1 MAGVLDSRIDET
13 PIAIIDFETTGLTP
27 GYDRVLEVSV
37 VRKDPGEAPRLV
49 FDTLVNPRRR
59 VAATEIHGITDHDV
73 SGAPYFEDVA
83 GDFLN
88 AISDCVITAYN
99 VYFDIKFFTYEFSQA
114 GASLDPPHFCL
125 MYLRPMLELGTR
137 CRLEEACRDA
147 SIDYEQLHIAGSDAQ
162 ASGRLLDLYLTA
174 IRVKRIST
182 FGDLARLRS
191 YKFIKSFA
199 NDPPRKG
206 GYNLSGSGRLKS
218 RFQVTPAA
226 PPSPAPVDPTI
237 KSMRVYWD
245 ALRAVVADLQ
255 ITDEES
261 NEIAALRASL
271 NLPLE
276 QVRVLHARAFSSA
289 VAQFMD
295 DLSIDER
302 ETRKLRLLKNA
313 LSKLGWAPGD

>member
-1 MAGVLDSRIDET
+1 MAGILASRIDET

-27 GYDRVLEVSV
+27 GYDRVLEISV
-37 VRKDPGEAPRLV
+37 VRKDPGQAPKLV

-59 VAATEIHGITDHDV
+59 VSATEIHGITEQDV
-73 SGAPYFEDVA
+73 AGAPYFEDVV
-83 GDFLN
+83 GDFLH
-88 AISDCVITAYN
+88 AISDCVIAAYN

-114 GASLDPPHFCL
+114 GISLDPPHFCL
-125 MYLRPMLELGTR
+125 MYLRPMLDLGAR

-147 SIDYEQLHIAGSDAQ
+147 SIEYEQLHIAGSDAQ
-162 ASGRLLDLYLTA
+162 ASGKLLDLYLTS
-174 IRVKRIST
+174 IRNKRIAT

-191 YKFIKSFA
+191 YKFIKSFS
-199 NDPPRKG
+199 NDPPRKEACT
-206 GYNLSGSGRLKS
+206 LPRCTKLRS
-218 RFQVTPAA
+218 RFQASTP
-226 PPSPAPVDPTI
+226 PAVDPTV
-237 KSMRVYWD
+237 KAMRTYWD

-255 ITDEES
+255 ITEE
-261 NEIAALRASL
+261 ELIEMETLRASL
-271 NLPLE
+271 ELPQE

-302 ETRKLRLLKNA
+302 EMRKLRLLKNA